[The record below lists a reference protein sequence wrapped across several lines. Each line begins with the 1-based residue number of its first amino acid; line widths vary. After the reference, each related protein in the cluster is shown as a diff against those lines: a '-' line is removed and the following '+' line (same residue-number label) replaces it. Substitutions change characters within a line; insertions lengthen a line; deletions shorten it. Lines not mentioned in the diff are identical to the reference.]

1 MIQGIF
7 WKWVF
12 KKIYGLIE
20 DANDDRIAK
29 SHHKR
34 IKALE
39 KESRQTRKNGNKNSK
54 YTEALEKEVAI
65 LKINSHPSQEYI
77 CCRKCG
83 CEIAKSKGKISKKKI
98 KKIKKEK

>member
-12 KKIYGLIE
+12 KKIWGLIK
-20 DANDDRIAK
+20 DANDDRMAK

-39 KESRQTRKNGNKNSK
+39 KQMKQIQKNTNNSLK
-54 YTEALEKEVAI
+54 YTEVLEKEVAI
-65 LKINSHPSQEYI
+65 LKRDSHPPQEYI

-83 CEIAKSKGKISKKKI
+83 CEIAKSKVKVPKKRR
-98 KKIKKEK
+98 IKKEK

>member
-12 KKIYGLIE
+12 KKIWGLIK
-20 DANDDRIAK
+20 DANDDRMAK

-39 KESRQTRKNGNKNSK
+39 KQMKQIHKNTNNSLK
-54 YTEALEKEVAI
+54 YTEVLEKEVAI
-65 LKINSHPSQEYI
+65 LKKDSHSPVEGLEK
-77 CCRKCG
+77 RLLKL
-83 CEIAKSKGKISKKKI
+83 EKF
-98 KKIKKEK
+98 KKEK